1 MVSLQF
7 MSLIKINIKKMI
19 SEFLKDLEEASPN
32 TRRSFYEIYPLCFKV
47 SVKNHLPIYIE
58 LNKDVRKIAF
68 SSRKNLDFEVNP
80 ELNDIIDIIFKKKI
94 TRQIIQGDVELAM
107 VFFNLVQKSNVD
119 IIYLID
125 KYFGNNAAFISSQ
138 LHKEILY
145 RDDNMKSKAGR
156 LHKKLRDLHIRI
168 DRLEARVV

>member
-1 MVSLQF
+1 
-7 MSLIKINIKKMI
+7 
-19 SEFLKDLEEASPN
+19 
-32 TRRSFYEIYPLCFKV
+32 
-47 SVKNHLPIYIE
+47 
-58 LNKDVRKIAF
+58 
-68 SSRKNLDFEVNP
+68 
-80 ELNDIIDIIFKKKI
+80 
-94 TRQIIQGDVELAM
+94 M

-138 LHKEILY
+138 LHKEILS

-168 DRLEARVV
+168 DRLEARIA

>member
-1 MVSLQF
+1 
-7 MSLIKINIKKMI
+7 MSLIKINIKEMI

-58 LNKDVRKIAF
+58 LNKDVRKITF
-68 SSRKNLDFEVNP
+68 SSRKNLDFEINP
-80 ELNDIIDIIFKKKI
+80 ELNDLIDIIFKKKI
-94 TRQIIQGDVELAM
+94 TKQIILGDVELAI
-107 VFFNLVQKSNVD
+107 VFFNLIQKSNVD

-138 LHKEILY
+138 LHKGILSK
-145 RDDNMKSKAGR
+145 DDNIKSKAGK
-156 LHKKLRDLHIRI
+156 LHKQFRDLHIRI
-168 DRLEARVV
+168 DRLEARVN

>member
-1 MVSLQF
+1 
-7 MSLIKINIKKMI
+7 MSLIKINIKEMI

-58 LNKDVRKIAF
+58 LNKDVRKITF
-68 SSRKNLDFEVNP
+68 SSRKNLNFEINP
-80 ELNDIIDIIFKKKI
+80 ELNDLIDIIFKKKI
-94 TRQIIQGDVELAM
+94 TKQIILGDVELAM
-107 VFFNLVQKSNVD
+107 VFFNLIQKSNVD

-138 LHKEILY
+138 LHKGILSK
-145 RDDNMKSKAGR
+145 DDNIKSKAGK
-156 LHKKLRDLHIRI
+156 LHKQFRDLHIRI
-168 DRLEARVV
+168 DRLEARVN

>member
-1 MVSLQF
+1 

-125 KYFGNNAAFISSQ
+125 KYGLQ
-138 LHKEILY
+138 
-145 RDDNMKSKAGR
+145 
-156 LHKKLRDLHIRI
+156 
-168 DRLEARVV
+168 